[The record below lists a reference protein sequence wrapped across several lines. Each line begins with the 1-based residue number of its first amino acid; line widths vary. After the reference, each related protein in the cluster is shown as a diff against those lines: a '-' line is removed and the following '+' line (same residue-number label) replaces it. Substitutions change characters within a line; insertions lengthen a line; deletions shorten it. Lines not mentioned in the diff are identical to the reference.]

1 MRASELPASA
11 ISADVA
17 DAARGLARWGEERGW
32 RGPDP
37 YEGLNAVRCIGP
49 LVRRPFGRRLI
60 TQLVKRS
67 PLDLRPILGI
77 APRHN
82 PAALAA
88 VVSSYARDGF
98 LFDEERAERL
108 ERAVAL
114 LDRLRLSGYEE
125 PCWGYPFDVQT
136 RVFFYP
142 VGAPNS
148 IATAFAGQ
156 ALLDAYEATGKEELL
171 ERAAGAGEFFLRR
184 VPQTEDGD
192 GAYFGY
198 LVGDRTPIHNAN
210 LLVCGLLARLARHV
224 GREDLHEAAERGV
237 LYTVGRQ
244 RPDGSWPY
252 GERPGLGWVDGYHT
266 GYVLEALM
274 VCRDARIA
282 AAGGMELAI
291 GLEFYARRLF
301 LADGTPKF
309 TDRSVFPIDSQ
320 CAAQGIQTFALASA
334 ADPRYLE
341 LGRAI
346 FLYSRRRLWRP
357 DGALVHQRGRLWTN
371 RTPHVRWGAAPML
384 LALVHLLA
392 AEGRAA

>member
-1 MRASELPASA
+1 MSA
-11 ISADVA
+11 FAADVV
-17 DAARGLARWGEERGW
+17 DAARALARWGEERGW
-32 RGPDP
+32 RGSDP
-37 YEGLNAVRCIGP
+37 YEGLNATRYVGP
-49 LVRRPFGRRLI
+49 LVRRPFGRRLV

-67 PLDLRPILGI
+67 PLDLRWILGI

-82 PAALAA
+82 AAALAA

-98 LFDEERAERL
+98 LADEERAERL
-108 ERAVAL
+108 ERAAAL
-114 LDRLRLSGYEE
+114 LDGLRLSGYQE

-171 ERAAGAGEFFLRR
+171 DRAEGAGDFFVRR
-184 VPQTEDGD
+184 VPQTGDGD
-192 GAYFGY
+192 DAYFGY
-198 LVGDRTPIHNAN
+198 LGGDRTPIHNAN
-210 LLVCGLLARLARHV
+210 MLVCGLLARLARHV
-224 GREDLHEAAERGV
+224 DRPDLHEAAERGV
-237 LYTVGRQ
+237 AYTVRRQ

-252 GERPGLGWVDGYHT
+252 GERPGLEWVDGYHT

-274 VCRDARIA
+274 VCRDAGIA
-282 AAGGMELAI
+282 AAGGTELAS
-291 GLEFYARRLF
+291 GLDFYARRLF

-334 ADPRYLE
+334 ADPRYLK
-341 LGRAI
+341 LARAI
-346 FLYSRRRLWRP
+346 FSYSRRRLWRP
-357 DGALVHQRGRLWTN
+357 DGALVHQLGRLWRN